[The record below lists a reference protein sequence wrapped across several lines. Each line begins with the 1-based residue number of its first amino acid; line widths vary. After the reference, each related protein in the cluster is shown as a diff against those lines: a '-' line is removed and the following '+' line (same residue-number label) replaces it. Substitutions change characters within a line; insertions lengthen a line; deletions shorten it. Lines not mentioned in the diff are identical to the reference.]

1 MTNRMNWGWSIVLA
15 FSLFGA
21 FIIALVV
28 RSFQETIDLVS
39 EDYYQQELGY
49 QQQIDKMTNNQ
60 ALLVPLTFTQQAQ
73 QLVVQFPA
81 DLAAEVKGEIH
92 LFCPSDARS
101 DQIMT
106 IALNPQR
113 QQIIATDGLIT
124 GRYKVKVDWTSRDAA
139 YYTEETIFIQ

>member
-1 MTNRMNWGWSIVLA
+1 MNWGWSIVLA

-81 DLAAEVKGEIH
+81 DLAAEVQGEIH
-92 LFCPSDARS
+92 LFRPSDARS

-124 GRYKVKVDWTSRDAA
+124 GRYKVKVDWTSGDAA